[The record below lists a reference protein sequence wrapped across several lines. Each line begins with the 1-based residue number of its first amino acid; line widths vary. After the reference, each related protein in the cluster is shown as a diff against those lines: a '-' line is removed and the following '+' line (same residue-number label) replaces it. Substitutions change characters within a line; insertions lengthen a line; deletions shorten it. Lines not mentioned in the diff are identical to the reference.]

1 MTHGMGT
8 IKYVALDMLKKSVN
22 FVSKMFIWMTGTVYS
37 WEKQQPDVP
46 QSEHWRFVSQVV
58 RSIFREL
65 HKVRVRGRHLDPAS
79 QMWYCLKGLQLQ
91 EDIIKVGFDNHSIV
105 NNVLNEM
112 LKTEIV
118 TRNVMNGELEKIRN
132 EMEQVKKRTKE
143 AARDAQK
150 ALSKLPSKK

>member
-1 MTHGMGT
+1 M
-8 IKYVALDMLKKSVN
+8 
-22 FVSKMFIWMTGTVYS
+22 
-37 WEKQQPDVP
+37 
-46 QSEHWRFVSQVV
+46 
-58 RSIFREL
+58 
-65 HKVRVRGRHLDPAS
+65 HKVRVRGRHLDSAS

-91 EDIIKVGFDNHSIV
+91 EEIIKVGFDNHSIV

-118 TRNVMNGELEKIRN
+118 TRNVMNGELKNIRN
-132 EMEQVKKRTKE
+132 EMEQVRKRAEE

>member
-1 MTHGMGT
+1 M
-8 IKYVALDMLKKSVN
+8 
-22 FVSKMFIWMTGTVYS
+22 YS
-37 WEKQQPDVP
+37 QEKQQPDVP

-65 HKVRVRGRHLDPAS
+65 HKVCARGRHLDSAS

-91 EDIIKVGFDNHSIV
+91 EEIKKVSFDNHSIV

-118 TRNVMNGELEKIRN
+118 TRTVMNGELKKIRS
-132 EMEQVKKRTKE
+132 EIEQVMERADV
-143 AARDAQK
+143 AASNAQK